1 MILKIKKGEYDKMFT
16 NELKDLLAGLYQK
29 YGCTQEVLQL
39 SNIIDEIIVKEQR
52 ERLKE
57 YYKSKKIISN
67 FKVIKHINIIN
78 SKLWKTI
85 ELWVLQLI
93 LRALILG
100 FC

>member
-57 YYKSKKIISN
+57 YYKSRKIISN
-67 FKVIKHINIIN
+67 FKSYKAY
-78 SKLWKTI
+78 KYY
-85 ELWVLQLI
+85 
-93 LRALILG
+93 
-100 FC
+100 

>member
-16 NELKDLLAGLYQK
+16 NELKDLLSGLYQK

-57 YYKSKKIISN
+57 YYKSRKN
-67 FKVIKHINIIN
+67 NI
-78 SKLWKTI
+78 
-85 ELWVLQLI
+85 
-93 LRALILG
+93 
-100 FC
+100 

>member
-1 MILKIKKGEYDKMFT
+1 MILKIQKGEYDKMFT

-57 YYKSKKIISN
+57 YYKSRKN
-67 FKVIKHINIIN
+67 NI
-78 SKLWKTI
+78 
-85 ELWVLQLI
+85 
-93 LRALILG
+93 
-100 FC
+100 

>member
-52 ERLKE
+52 ERRKE
-57 YYKSKKIISN
+57 YYKSRKN
-67 FKVIKHINIIN
+67 NI
-78 SKLWKTI
+78 
-85 ELWVLQLI
+85 
-93 LRALILG
+93 
-100 FC
+100 